1 MKKFYQ
7 FRDEQRKELEQH
19 DFYSLISSDCIA
31 LKDKLLFAPVM
42 AHFIMN
48 FRDMNKWVI
57 RFDNNDNEYKSV
69 INGGTIEDETH
80 SRLFLEDW
88 R

>member
-7 FRDEQRKELEQH
+7 FRNKQKKNLEKH
-19 DFYSLISSDCIA
+19 AFYSLISSDCIE

-57 RFDNNDNEYKSV
+57 RFDNNDNEY
-69 INGGTIEDETH
+69 
-80 SRLFLEDW
+80 
-88 R
+88 